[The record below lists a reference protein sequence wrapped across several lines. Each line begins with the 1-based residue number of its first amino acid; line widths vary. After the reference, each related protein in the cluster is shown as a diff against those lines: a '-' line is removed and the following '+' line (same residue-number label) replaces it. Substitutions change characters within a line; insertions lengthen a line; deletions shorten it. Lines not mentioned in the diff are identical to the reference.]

1 MTESVLNIEP
11 NEFIIKEQK
20 EETVYNFLD
29 FLKNSYNID
38 INKYYDILNSID
50 EFKIKN
56 VYTYLYL
63 RIQKIS
69 RMSNNYI
76 TNLKKIDGR
85 VSGEELNNSLNE
97 YIKSKK
103 LQAIIIMNGIQSY
116 FYLKILFYNL
126 LFPCYLQNF

>member
-20 EETVYNFLD
+20 EETIYNFLD

-56 VYTYLYL
+56 VYNYLYL

-69 RMSNNYI
+69 RVSNNYI

-85 VSGEELNNSLNE
+85 ISGEELNNGLNE

-116 FYLKILFYNL
+116 FYPNISLS
-126 LFPCYLQNF
+126 

>member
-20 EETVYNFLD
+20 EEMVYNFLD

-116 FYLKILFYNL
+116 FYPNISLS
-126 LFPCYLQNF
+126 

>member
-20 EETVYNFLD
+20 EETIYNFLD

-56 VYTYLYL
+56 VYNYLYL

-69 RMSNNYI
+69 RVSNNYI
-76 TNLKKIDGR
+76 TNLKKIG
-85 VSGEELNNSLNE
+85 
-97 YIKSKK
+97 SKWRK
-103 LQAIIIMNGIQSY
+103 KCRSRSWLQSM
-116 FYLKILFYNL
+116 
-126 LFPCYLQNF
+126 

>member
-20 EETVYNFLD
+20 EETIYNFLD

-116 FYLKILFYNL
+116 FYPNISLS
-126 LFPCYLQNF
+126 

>member
-69 RMSNNYI
+69 WMSNNYI

-116 FYLKILFYNL
+116 FYPNISLS
-126 LFPCYLQNF
+126 

>member
-50 EFKIKN
+50 EFKVKN

-116 FYLKILFYNL
+116 FYPNISLS
-126 LFPCYLQNF
+126 

>member
-116 FYLKILFYNL
+116 FYPNISLS
-126 LFPCYLQNF
+126 

>member
-20 EETVYNFLD
+20 EETIYNFLD

-56 VYTYLYL
+56 VYNYLYL

-69 RMSNNYI
+69 RVSNNYI

-85 VSGEELNNSLNE
+85 ISGEELNNCLNE

-116 FYLKILFYNL
+116 FYPNISLS
-126 LFPCYLQNF
+126 